1 MQWQG
6 GQQRPVE
13 RQRILNWLRNEKHR
27 FGGVFF
33 CKIRNQRNN
42 SAHFDLRYRQ
52 ILMFDFPSIARAIS
66 KSILLMRN
74 YLIVMDLMASSL
86 MWALKWKVPC
96 LVK

>member
-1 MQWQG
+1 M
-6 GQQRPVE
+6 
-13 RQRILNWLRNEKHR
+13 
-27 FGGVFF
+27 
-33 CKIRNQRNN
+33 
-42 SAHFDLRYRQ
+42 S
-52 ILMFDFPSIARAIS
+52 DFPSIARAIS